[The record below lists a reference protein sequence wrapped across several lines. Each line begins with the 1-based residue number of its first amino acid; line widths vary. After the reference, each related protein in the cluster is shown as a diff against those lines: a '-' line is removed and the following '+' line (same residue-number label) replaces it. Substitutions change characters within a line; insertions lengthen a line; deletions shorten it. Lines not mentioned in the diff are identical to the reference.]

1 MYNRRDLVKAMGK
14 AAVNAVNASM
24 PTAVLVGVVETQS
37 PLSVRVEQRLVLG
50 EKQLLIADT
59 LKSRDISISVETTTE
74 TAEGHRHAIR
84 GSKTVSL
91 QAGLYEGD
99 AVILFRMQGG
109 QKYIVLDKISG
120 VNP

>member
-1 MYNRRDLVKAMGK
+1 M
-14 AAVNAVNASM
+14 
-24 PTAVLVGVVETQS
+24 QS
-37 PLSVRVEQRLVLG
+37 G
-50 EKQLLIADT
+50 
-59 LKSRDISISVETTTE
+59 
-74 TAEGHRHAIR
+74 

-99 AVILFRMQGG
+99 TVILFRMQGG

>member
-1 MYNRRDLVKAMGK
+1 MLGVKK
-14 AAVNAVNASM
+14 
-24 PTAVLVGVVETQS
+24 
-37 PLSVRVEQRLVLG
+37 
-50 EKQLLIADT
+50 LLIADT
-59 LKSRDISISVETTTE
+59 LKRRDISVSVETTTE
-74 TAEGHRHAIR
+74 TAEGHSHAIR

-99 AVILFRMQGG
+99 TVILFRMQGG